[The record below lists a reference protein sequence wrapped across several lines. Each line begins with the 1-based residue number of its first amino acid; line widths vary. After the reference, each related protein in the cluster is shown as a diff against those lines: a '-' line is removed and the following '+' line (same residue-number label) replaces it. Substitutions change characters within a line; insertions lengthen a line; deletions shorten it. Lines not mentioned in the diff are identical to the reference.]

1 MAIVQIS
8 RIQVRRGQKNV
19 GSGIPQLA
27 GGEFGWAVGT
37 RELYIGNGS
46 VSEGSPAVGNSKIL
60 TEHDNLFSFADQY
73 TFQKNVATMQT
84 GTTSMLPVARTLQ
97 ERLDEK
103 VSVKSFGASGDG
115 SDQTVVMQRA
125 IDQLYLNS
133 ATKGSTASRVTLEIP
148 AGEYLLSASLKLPP
162 YATIVGAGQDKVKI
176 TQGGNAPV
184 FETVNSGSTP
194 GSYAQDSSSTT
205 LNQAQKILLK
215 GFTIIQNTT
224 NLGISLVSCKES
236 TFEDLII
243 HGGWTSGTAA
253 GANQNAIRMNSL
265 STAVSC
271 NRNKFKNVKIKGFG
285 TGVVSDFDVVENTFD
300 KCEFDTLSYGV
311 YFGANTTIGQQGM
324 ATGPQRNAFTNCE
337 FHDIDQQGIFIHK
350 GNFNS
355 SNNNRFTSVGNNGG
369 NEGNASHSIIK
380 FTDGTAL
387 SNYSTNDF
395 FTRTSDLSFNQNF
408 ISGYRYI
415 PEVEGPGVF
424 DNSYSY
430 RFPVTQQ
437 NSAVR
442 VLRCPGYATRNVE
455 VEYIYK
461 SSQVNA
467 VREGKL
473 DILVNL
479 ADGTASVTDDYTY
492 LGSSSYATNIEFSV
506 ALADEN
512 SDATNDTVVISM
524 KNTTTSDT
532 GDILF
537 KLRYKT

>member
-1 MAIVQIS
+1 VAIVQIS

-19 GSGIPQLA
+19 GSGVPQLA
-27 GGEFGWAVGT
+27 GGEFGWAVDT
-37 RELYIGNGS
+37 RELFIGNGS
-46 VSEGSPAVGNSKIL
+46 VSEGSPAVGNSKVL

-73 TFQKNVATMQT
+73 SYQKNTATMQT
-84 GTTSMLPVARTLQ
+84 GATAMLPVARTLQ
-97 ERLDEK
+97 DRLDEK
-103 VSVKSFGASGDG
+103 VSVKSFGALGDG
-115 SDQTVVMQRA
+115 SDQTEVMQRA

-176 TQGGNAPV
+176 TQGANTPI

-205 LNQAQKILLK
+205 LNQAQHILLK
-215 GFTIIQNTT
+215 GMTLVQNTT
-224 NLGISLVSCKES
+224 NTGLHLVSCKES
-236 TFEDLII
+236 RFEDLII
-243 HGGWTSGTAA
+243 HGGWTSGTIA
-253 GANQNAIRMNSL
+253 GSLQNAIKMDSL

-271 NRNKFKNVKIKGFG
+271 NRNKFENIKFKGYGVAVK
-285 TGVVSDFDVVENTFD
+285 SDFDVTENTFD
-300 KCEFDTLSYGV
+300 HCEFDTLKYGV
-311 YFGANTTIGQQGM
+311 YFGENTTIGQQGM
-324 ATGPQRNAFTNCE
+324 ATGPVRNVFSNCE
-337 FHDIDQQGIFIHK
+337 FHDIDQQGIFVHK

-355 SNNNRFTSVGNNGG
+355 SSNNRFISVGNNGG
-369 NEGNASHSIIK
+369 NEGNATHSIIK

-387 SNYSTNDF
+387 SNSSTNDWF
-395 FTRTSDLSFNQNF
+395 DRTGNLSYDQNF
-408 ISGYRYI
+408 ISGYVYV

-424 DNSYSY
+424 DNAFSY

-437 NSAVR
+437 NAAVR
-442 VLRCPGYATRNVE
+442 ILRCPGYATRNVV

-479 ADGTASVTDDYTY
+479 ADGTATLTDDYSY
-492 LGSSSYATNIEFSV
+492 LGGSTYATNIEFSV

-537 KLRYKT
+537 NLRYKT

>member
-27 GGEFGWAVGT
+27 GGEFGWAVDT

-162 YATIVGAGQDKVKI
+162 YTTIVGAGQDKVKI

-215 GFTIIQNTT
+215 GFTIIPVSYTHLTLPTT
-224 NLGISLVSCKES
+224 
-236 TFEDLII
+236 D
-243 HGGWTSGTAA
+243 
-253 GANQNAIRMNSL
+253 
-265 STAVSC
+265 
-271 NRNKFKNVKIKGFG
+271 
-285 TGVVSDFDVVENTFD
+285 
-300 KCEFDTLSYGV
+300 
-311 YFGANTTIGQQGM
+311 
-324 ATGPQRNAFTNCE
+324 
-337 FHDIDQQGIFIHK
+337 
-350 GNFNS
+350 
-355 SNNNRFTSVGNNGG
+355 
-369 NEGNASHSIIK
+369 
-380 FTDGTAL
+380 
-387 SNYSTNDF
+387 
-395 FTRTSDLSFNQNF
+395 
-408 ISGYRYI
+408 
-415 PEVEGPGVF
+415 
-424 DNSYSY
+424 
-430 RFPVTQQ
+430 
-437 NSAVR
+437 
-442 VLRCPGYATRNVE
+442 
-455 VEYIYK
+455 
-461 SSQVNA
+461 
-467 VREGKL
+467 
-473 DILVNL
+473 
-479 ADGTASVTDDYTY
+479 
-492 LGSSSYATNIEFSV
+492 
-506 ALADEN
+506 
-512 SDATNDTVVISM
+512 
-524 KNTTTSDT
+524 
-532 GDILF
+532 
-537 KLRYKT
+537 